1 MKKMNKISI
10 IIPNYN
16 SAAYIERCLDS
27 IYRQN
32 YSDFEVIFID
42 DGSNDCSAQV
52 VEKYIKKNKTENL
65 IVIEQYN
72 MNASVARNNGMA
84 RATGEYLLFLDSDD
98 ELCDGVLSKI
108 DSIIKKDEP
117 DLIIGNYIQI
127 DSDGNNIGEV
137 SYFSE
142 VRSINSDDKYTIL
155 SMLSPVPSNK
165 VYRKQLIE
173 REKISWGNVRIG
185 QDLNFYLKYLLCS
198 ESIITI
204 NEPFYKYRIIDKSMS
219 RTYDFKILDIVE
231 SMKNVRQ
238 FYKQKNKEYI
248 YNEYLQVVELI
259 NYNVQ
264 LNKVKMFKKRSE
276 KKIISKFLNYHEK
289 NINYSSARNY
299 RKQEK
304 IIRIKF
310 KIKALLYWAYK

>member
-1 MKKMNKISI
+1 MKKINKISV

-32 YSDFEVIFID
+32 FSDFEVIFID
-42 DGSNDCSAQV
+42 DGSNDHSIQV
-52 VEKYIKKNKTENL
+52 VEEYIKKNKIENL
-65 IVIEQYN
+65 TVIEQYN
-72 MNASVARNNGMA
+72 MNASVARNNGMV

-98 ELCDGVLSKI
+98 ELCDGVLSI
-108 DSIIKKDEP
+108 IGNIIKKDEP

-127 DSDGNNIGEV
+127 DSDSNNIGEV
-137 SYFSE
+137 SYFSGL
-142 VRSINSDDKYTIL
+142 SYINSDDKYSNL

-165 VYRKQLIE
+165 VYSKQLIE
-173 REKISWGNVRIG
+173 RERISWGNVRIG

-198 ESIITI
+198 DSIVTI
-204 NEPFYKYRIIDKSMS
+204 DKPFYKYRIIDKSMS

-231 SMKNVRQ
+231 SMKNIRQ
-238 FYKQKNKEYI
+238 FYRQKNKEYI

-264 LNKVKMFKKRSE
+264 LNKVKMFKKRYE
-276 KKIISKFLNYHEK
+276 KKIISKFLNYHENK
-289 NINYSSARNY
+289 INYSFAKNY
-299 RKQEK
+299 HKQEK